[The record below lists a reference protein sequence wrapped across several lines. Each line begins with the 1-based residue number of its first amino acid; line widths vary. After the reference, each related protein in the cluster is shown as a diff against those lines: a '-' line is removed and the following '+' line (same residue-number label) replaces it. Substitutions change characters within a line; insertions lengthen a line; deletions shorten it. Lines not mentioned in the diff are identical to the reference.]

1 MATQPELS
9 PSDLLGRDISHIGR
23 LLGEVIVEMDGRALF
38 DLEERIRALAKAA
51 RVSDSPDAEA
61 ALRRAVAELSPREA
75 YEVAMAFTTYFELAN
90 LCEEHHRVRRLRQRR
105 SAMNSG
111 AGPAL
116 RESIEAA
123 VTALQSAGLS
133 DAEMQALVDRMSI
146 EIVLTAHPTE
156 AKRRTMLSKLQ
167 RIRELL
173 WRREREAQL
182 DASVDDWSAG
192 EIDADIKREIAS
204 LWLTDRS
211 RSIQPLVT
219 DEVRTGLWYFDTSL
233 WEVLPRLQRDMQSAL
248 ARHFPGVRAPDAW
261 LRFGS
266 WIGGDRDGNPNVT
279 TYATAET
286 LHFHRRAALDKV
298 QAVARALSRE
308 LSVSSK
314 RDDVPPAVMQLL
326 EDAGYAAAHVRD
338 LMSRYPNEPYRAI
351 FAALAEQLAEARE
364 QTLNYPLFPFFAQRS
379 LALSPALSIPLPLP
393 AVLTAQ
399 SVERTLDTVI
409 DGMRH
414 GRAAQLADGELA
426 TLRRQLEIFGLHLA
440 RLDLR
445 QHSAWHEA
453 ALADVFGK
461 LGAAGLAPNAR
472 ANELAQ
478 RYVDLSEAEKIELL
492 DALLTQPNSSLLES
506 IGLLSEDA
514 RRVLE
519 PMQLAREAMKRY
531 GREVMGVYV
540 ISMTNALSDVLEVLL
555 MMDWCRL
562 AMPIVPLFETRDDLR
577 RAPEILRAM
586 LAHSAY
592 RATVGARGS
601 EQMVMLGYSDSN
613 KDCGYITA
621 NWELYK
627 AQETIA
633 AACRENGVTLTL
645 FHGRGGTIARGG
657 GPAARAI
664 LSQPAGLIDGRLRIT
679 EQGEVLS
686 TRYHDPDLARRHLEQ
701 VTYGVL
707 LASEQARRERDT
719 PQEWIDAMERIS
731 ELGAQAYE
739 KLVHHDAE
747 FLRFWEQATPIAEIS
762 GLKFGSRP
770 AFRRQTRTVADLRA
784 IPWVF
789 SWMQSRTV
797 LPGWYGIGSALQ
809 ALLSEGEE
817 MRELLAQM
825 YREWTFFQAMLDN
838 AQMSMSKADLNIAR
852 LYASLVEDEAL
863 RARVFG
869 IIEGEFERT
878 VDAILAIC
886 GCDELMSNDPVL
898 SRSIRLRNP
907 YVDPLNYIQV
917 DMIRRL
923 RALLKENPAPD
934 DPRLTELRS
943 VIELTINGVSAGL
956 RNTG

>member
-1 MATQPELS
+1 MQPELS
-9 PSDLLGRDISHIGR
+9 TPDLLGRDISRIGR
-23 LLGEVIVEMDGRALF
+23 LLGEVIVEMDGKALF
-38 DLEERIRALAKAA
+38 DLEERIRTLARAA
-51 RVSDSPDAEA
+51 RMSESPDAEA

-105 SAMNSG
+105 SAMKTG

-123 VTALQSAGLS
+123 VSSLKSAGLS
-133 DAEMQALVDRMSI
+133 DAEMQALLDRMSI

-156 AKRRTMLSKLQ
+156 SKRRTMLSKLQ
-167 RIRELL
+167 RIRELM
-173 WRREREAQL
+173 WRRDREVQL
-182 DASVDDWSAG
+182 DSTLDDWSAG

-233 WEVLPRLQRDMQSAL
+233 WEVLPRLQRDLQAAL
-248 ARHFPGVRAPDAW
+248 ERHFPAVRSPRAW

-298 QAVARALSRE
+298 QAAARTLSRE
-308 LSVSSK
+308 LTVSTR
-314 RDDVPPAVMQLL
+314 RDDVPASVLKLL
-326 EDAGYAAAHVRD
+326 EEASYSSSHVRD
-338 LMSRYPNEPYRAI
+338 LLSRYPSEPYRAI
-351 FAALAEQLAEARE
+351 FAALAAQAAEARE
-364 QTLNYPLFPFFAQRS
+364 QTMNYPLFPFFAQRS
-379 LALSPALSIPLPLP
+379 LALSPSLSIPLPLP
-393 AVLTAQ
+393 AVLTTQ
-399 SVERTLDTVI
+399 SVERMLDVVI
-409 DGMRH
+409 DGMH
-414 GRAAQLADGELA
+414 QGRAAQLADGDLA
-426 TLRRQLEIFGLHLA
+426 TLRRQVEIFGLHLA

-461 LGAAGLAPNAR
+461 LGAAGLAPSAR

-478 RYVDLSEAEKIELL
+478 RYADLSEAEKVELL
-492 DALLTQPNSSLLES
+492 NALLTQPNSSLLES
-506 IGLLSEDA
+506 IGSLSDDA

-555 MMDWCRL
+555 MMEWCRL
-562 AMPIVPLFETRDDLR
+562 ALPIVPLFETRDDLQ
-577 RAPEILRAM
+577 RAPQILRAM
-586 LAHSAY
+586 LVHPAY
-592 RATVGARGS
+592 RATVDARGA

-633 AACRENGVTLTL
+633 AACADNGVTLTL

-707 LASEQARRERDT
+707 LASEQARRERNT
-719 PQEWIDAMERIS
+719 PPAWIEAMERIS

-739 KLVHHDAE
+739 TLVHHDAE

-789 SWMQSRTV
+789 SWMQSRAV
-797 LPGWYGIGSALQ
+797 LPGWYGLGTALR
-809 ALLSEGEE
+809 ALLDEGPH
-817 MRELLAQM
+817 MQDLLARM
-825 YREWTFFQAMLDN
+825 YREWTFFQATIDN

-863 RARVFG
+863 RTRVFG
-869 IIEGEFERT
+869 ILEAEFKRT
-878 VDAILAIC
+878 VDAILSIC
-886 GCDELMSNDPVL
+886 GCDELMASDPVL
-898 SRSIRLRNP
+898 RRSIRLRNP

-917 DMIRRL
+917 EMIRRL
-923 RALLKENPAPD
+923 RELLRTNPPAD
-934 DPRLTELRS
+934 DPRLLELRS
-943 VIELTINGVSAGL
+943 VIELTINGVSSGL

>member
-1 MATQPELS
+1 MATHTES
-9 PSDLLGRDISHIGR
+9 PTSDLLGRDISHIGR
-23 LLGEVIVEMDGRALF
+23 LLGEVIVEMDGKALF
-38 DLEERIRALAKAA
+38 DLEERIRALARAA
-51 RVSDSPDAEA
+51 RASESPDAEA
-61 ALRRAVAELSPREA
+61 ALRRAVAELTPREA

-105 SAMNSG
+105 YAMQTG
-111 AGPAL
+111 TGPAL
-116 RESIEAA
+116 RESIESA
-123 VTALQSAGLS
+123 VSSLKASGVT
-133 DAEMQALVDRMSI
+133 DVEMQELLDRMSI

-156 AKRRTMLSKLQ
+156 SKRRTMLSKLQ

-182 DASVDDWSAG
+182 DPSVDDWSAG
-192 EIDADIKREIAS
+192 EIDAEIKREIAS

-233 WEVLPRLQRDMQSAL
+233 WDVLPRLHKDMQAAL

-298 QAVARALSRE
+298 QEAARVLSRE
-308 LSVSSK
+308 ISVSTR
-314 RDDVPPAVMQLL
+314 RDGVDATVLALL
-326 EDAGYAAAHVRD
+326 EEIGDSSTHVRD
-338 LMSRYPNEPYRAI
+338 LLSRYPNEPYRAI
-351 FAALAEQLAEARE
+351 FAALAAQLAEARE
-364 QTLNYPLFPFFAQRS
+364 QTTNYPLYPFFVQRS
-379 LALSPALSIPLPLP
+379 LALSPTMSIPLPLP
-393 AVLTAQ
+393 TVLTAR
-399 SVERTLDTVI
+399 SVERVLDVVI
-409 DGMRH
+409 DGMHR
-414 GRAAQLADGELA
+414 GRSAQLADGDLA
-426 TLRRQLEIFGLHLA
+426 TLRRQVEIFGLHLA

-453 ALADVFGK
+453 ALVEVFGK
-461 LGAAGLAPNAR
+461 MAAAGLAPNAR
-472 ANELAQ
+472 AAELAQ
-478 RYVDLSEAEKIELL
+478 RYAELSEAEKLELL
-492 DALLTQPNSSLLES
+492 DALLAQPNSSMLES
-506 IGLLSEDA
+506 VGALGDDA

-519 PMQLAREAMKRY
+519 PMQLAREAIKRY
-531 GREVMGVYV
+531 GREIMGVYV

-555 MMDWCRL
+555 MMEWCRL
-562 AMPIVPLFETRDDLR
+562 SMPIVPLFETRDDLR

-586 LAHSAY
+586 LAYGPY
-592 RATVGARGS
+592 RASVDARGS

-627 AQETIA
+627 AQGTIA

-707 LASEQARRERDT
+707 LASQQARRRDDAPPAWT
-719 PQEWIDAMERIS
+719 DAMERIS
-731 ELGAQAYE
+731 EIGAQAYE

-789 SWMQSRTV
+789 SWMQSRAV
-797 LPGWYGIGSALQ
+797 LPGWYGLGTALR
-809 ALLSEGEE
+809 ALLDEGPH
-817 MRELLAQM
+817 MRDLLARM
-825 YREWTFFQAMLDN
+825 YREWAFFQATIDN

-852 LYASLVEDEAL
+852 LYASLVEEEAL

-869 IIEGEFERT
+869 ILEAEFMRT
-878 VDAILAIC
+878 VDAILEIC
-886 GCDELMSNDPVL
+886 GCDELMANDPVL
-898 SRSIRLRNP
+898 RRSIRLRNP

-923 RALLKENPAPD
+923 RALLRENPAPD
-934 DPRLTELRS
+934 DPRLSELRT
-943 VIELTINGVSAGL
+943 VIELTINGVSSGL